1 MADRGLAEPL
11 AISILQQGIPMAFSL
26 PFDIIVFLIGTFVAA
41 FVTGVA
47 GFAFGMVAAAIW
59 LHALVPVQTTAL
71 IVAYALLVQ
80 GYAVW
85 KLRKAIAPARLWP
98 FIVGSAIGVPAGLA
112 VLRWVPA
119 AQIRL
124 GTGVLLILFSVYN
137 LPRPKMPSVAW
148 AGRVGDGSIGVLNGA
163 LGGAT
168 GLGGILP
175 TIWSGMRGWT
185 RDEQRAVFQPTAVF
199 TFVLC
204 LLAFGGTGVVTQD
217 VLRLFAIGLP
227 ALIAGTLLGWS
238 IYGKLDETT
247 FRKIVLS
254 LLLISGFAILFTGR

>member
-1 MADRGLAEPL
+1 M
-11 AISILQQGIPMAFSL
+11 FSL
-26 PFDIIVFLIGTFVAA
+26 PLDIIVFLIGTFAAA

-59 LHALVPVQTTAL
+59 LHALAPGQTTAL

-98 FIVGSAIGVPAGLA
+98 FIVGSVIGVPVGVG

-119 AQIRL
+119 SQIRL
-124 GTGVLLILFSVYN
+124 GVGVLLILLSVYN
-137 LPRPKMPSVAW
+137 LIRPKMPSMAW
-148 AGRVGDGSIGVLNGA
+148 AGRLGDGSIGVFNGV

-185 RDEQRAVFQPTAVF
+185 RDEQRGVFQPTAVF

-204 LLAFGGTGVVTQD
+204 LLAFGGTGIVTQE

-227 ALIAGTLLGWS
+227 ALIAGTLVGWS
-238 IYGKLDETT
+238 IYGKLDEAT
-247 FRKIVLS
+247 FRKIVLW
-254 LLLISGFAILFTGR
+254 LLLISGLAIVLTGR